1 MHYNG
6 KEIKK
11 ENKQNKKDDDKMVFG
26 IAYTSKVDK
35 KDDINTGKAKN
46 TKEMN
51 R

>member
-1 MHYNG
+1 
-6 KEIKK
+6 
-11 ENKQNKKDDDKMVFG
+11 MVFG
-26 IAYTSKVDK
+26 TAYTCKVDK